1 MSSNKK
7 VIVIGAGPAGLT
19 AAYELAKKG
28 TKVTVIES
36 TGSVGGMAKSFEL
49 FGQIVDCGPHRF
61 FSSDKIVNDLFHE
74 VVQDDYT
81 LVNRLTRI
89 YYKNKFFDYPLK
101 LGNVLKNLSPIEIFQ
116 ILWSYAIQ
124 RIIGKKNLETF
135 EDWVTDKFG
144 KKLFQMFF
152 KTYSEKLWGITCD
165 KIDSDWAAQRIKK
178 LSLYEAVKA
187 AIFGNKGNKHKTLVD
202 QFAYPKNGTGE
213 VYEKMAAAIL
223 KMGGEIL
230 FNKRISE
237 IEVDNDKVVHSMTD
251 DSGIKYTADIV
262 ISTMPLTLLLK
273 GMTIIDQNI
282 LEISKKLYFRNTTLV
297 YLEID
302 SDKLFPDNWIYIH
315 SPEVKHGRITNF
327 RNWCTSINK
336 DKNTT
341 ILCLEFWSF
350 DHEELW
356 GYSDKKLIEMAERE
370 IRTLKLIETSSNVLN
385 SAVVRIPKCY
395 PVYETGYM
403 ENLQPVIDYL
413 KEFKNLY
420 PIGRYGSFKYNN
432 QDHSILMGI
441 LIAKQIESGKDQNL
455 WSINTDSDYQEQTEI
470 NLTGYNT

>member
-1 MSSNKK
+1 MLVKK
-7 VIVIGAGPAGLT
+7 SVIIIGAGPAGLT
-19 AAYELAKKG
+19 AAYELTKKG
-28 TKVTVIES
+28 NKVTVIES

-74 VVQDDYT
+74 VVEDDYT

-101 LGNVLKNLSPIEIFQ
+101 LGNVLKNLTPVEIVQ
-116 ILWSYAIQ
+116 ILWSYAFQ
-124 RIIGKKNLETF
+124 RVFAKKNLDTF

-152 KTYSEKLWGITCD
+152 KTYSEKLWGIRCD
-165 KIDSDWAAQRIKK
+165 QIDSDWAAQRIKK

-202 QFAYPKNGTGE
+202 QFAYPNHGTGE
-213 VYEKMAAAIL
+213 VYEKMARSIVN
-223 KMGGEIL
+223 KGGEIL
-230 FNKRISE
+230 FNKKIKN
-237 IEVDNDKVVHSMTD
+237 IDVLDKTVQSLTD
-251 DSGIKYTADIV
+251 ENGIVYTADII
-262 ISTMPLTLLLK
+262 ISTMPLTLLLQ
-273 GMTIIDQNI
+273 GMSEIDQGI
-282 LEISKKLYFRNTTLV
+282 LDLSKKLYFRNTTLV
-297 YLEID
+297 YLEVD
-302 SDKLFPDNWIYIH
+302 SNKLFPDNWIYVH

-327 RNWCTSINK
+327 RNWCPTINK
-336 DKNTT
+336 EKDTT
-341 ILCLEFWSF
+341 ILCMEFWSF

-356 GYSDKKLIEMAERE
+356 GYSDEQLSELAAKE
-370 IRTLKLIETSSNVLN
+370 IRTLNLIQSSSKILNTSVM
-385 SAVVRIPKCY
+385 RIPKCY

-413 KEFKNLY
+413 KGFKNLY

-441 LIAKQIESGKDQNL
+441 LIARQIDTGRDQNL
-455 WSINTDSDYQEQTEI
+455 WSINTDSDYQEETEI
-470 NLTGYNT
+470 NLTGYNI

>member
-1 MSSNKK
+1 MLVKK
-7 VIVIGAGPAGLT
+7 SVIIIGAGPAGLT
-19 AAYELAKKG
+19 AAYELTKKG
-28 TKVTVIES
+28 NKVTVIES

-74 VVQDDYT
+74 VVEDDYT

-101 LGNVLKNLSPIEIFQ
+101 LGNVLKNLTPVEIVQ
-116 ILWSYAIQ
+116 ILWSYAFQ
-124 RIIGKKNLETF
+124 RVFAKKNLDTF

-152 KTYSEKLWGITCD
+152 KTYSEKLWGIRCD
-165 KIDSDWAAQRIKK
+165 QIDSDWAAQRIKK

-202 QFAYPKNGTGE
+202 QFAYPNHGTGE
-213 VYEKMAAAIL
+213 VYEKMARSIVN
-223 KMGGEIL
+223 KGGEIL
-230 FNKRISE
+230 FNKKIKN
-237 IEVDNDKVVHSMTD
+237 IDVLDKTVQSLTD
-251 DSGIKYTADIV
+251 EDGIVYTADII
-262 ISTMPLTLLLK
+262 ISTMPLTLLLQ
-273 GMTIIDQNI
+273 GMSEIDQGI
-282 LEISKKLYFRNTTLV
+282 LDLSKKLYFRNTTLV
-297 YLEID
+297 YLEVD
-302 SDKLFPDNWIYIH
+302 SNKLFPDNWIYVH

-327 RNWCTSINK
+327 RNWCPTINK
-336 DKNTT
+336 EKDTT
-341 ILCLEFWSF
+341 ILCMEFWSF

-356 GYSDKKLIEMAERE
+356 GYSDEQLSELAAKE
-370 IRTLKLIETSSNVLN
+370 IRTLNLIQSSSKILNTSVM
-385 SAVVRIPKCY
+385 RIPKCY

-413 KEFKNLY
+413 KGFKNLY

-441 LIAKQIESGKDQNL
+441 LIARQIDTGRDQNL
-455 WSINTDSDYQEQTEI
+455 WSINTDSDYQEETEI
-470 NLTGYNT
+470 NLTGYNI

>member
-1 MSSNKK
+1 MSDKK
-7 VIVIGAGPAGLT
+7 SVIIIGAGPAGLT
-19 AAYELAKKG
+19 AAYELTKKG
-28 TKVTVIES
+28 NKVTVIES

-74 VVQDDYT
+74 VVEDDYT

-101 LGNVLKNLSPIEIFQ
+101 LGNVLKNLSPLEIIQ
-116 ILWSYAIQ
+116 ILWSYAFQ
-124 RIIGKKNLETF
+124 RVFGKKNLDTF

-152 KTYSEKLWGITCD
+152 KTYSEKLWGISCD
-165 KIDSDWAAQRIKK
+165 QIDSDWAAQRIKK

-202 QFAYPKNGTGE
+202 QFAYPKHGTGE
-213 VYEKMAAAIL
+213 VYEKMARSIID
-223 KMGGEIL
+223 KGGEIL
-230 FNKRISE
+230 FNKKIRE
-237 IEVDNDKVVHSMTD
+237 IEVVDKTVKSLTD
-251 DSGIKYTADIV
+251 ENGIVYTADII
-262 ISTMPLTLLLK
+262 ISTMPLTLLLQ
-273 GMTIIDQNI
+273 GMSVIDQDI
-282 LEISKKLYFRNTTLV
+282 LNLSKKLYFRNTTLV
-297 YLEID
+297 YLEVD
-302 SDKLFPDNWIYIH
+302 SNQLFPDNWIYVH

-327 RNWCTSINK
+327 RNWCPSINK
-336 DKNTT
+336 EKDTT
-341 ILCLEFWSF
+341 ILCMEFWSF

-356 GYSDKKLIEMAERE
+356 GYSDEQLAELAAKE
-370 IRTLKLIETSSNVLN
+370 IRTLNLIQTSSNILN
-385 SAVVRIPKCY
+385 TSVMRIPKCY

-413 KEFKNLY
+413 KGFKNLY

-441 LIAKQIESGKDQNL
+441 LIARQIETGRDQNL

-470 NLTGYNT
+470 NLTGYNI